1 MSVKTTIV
9 PMLAVLVVVI
19 GVPLLH
25 CCSGPEVAAAEA
37 SLSSEN
43 RSERRACLEQDEI
56 SQFAEQLIEE
66 TGMSTSVLQK
76 FRKGTVMQSDELEG
90 TVKEVAPNQLKR
102 ISEIERDGIH
112 KVWHIISGR
121 YRFPK
126 GERSVETYLVVR
138 RDSTNLRRAGSCVLS
153 HNYTWFCD
161 TEEGSFG
168 DAIIRKNGSVLHR
181 IA

>member
-25 CCSGPEVAAAEA
+25 CCSGPEVAVAEA

-56 SQFAEQLIEE
+56 SQFAEQLITE
-66 TGMSTSVLQK
+66 TGMASSVLQS
-76 FRKGTVMQSDELEG
+76 FRKGTVMQSNELAG
-90 TVKEVAPNQLKR
+90 TVEEAAGCQLAR
-102 ISEIERDGIH
+102 ISEIERDGVH
-112 KVWHIISGR
+112 KVWHIIKGR
-121 YRFPK
+121 YRFPQ
-126 GERSVETYLVVR
+126 GERNVETYLVVR

-153 HNYTWFCD
+153 HDYTWFCD
-161 TEEGSFG
+161 TKEGNYG
-168 DAIIRKNGSVLHR
+168 DAIIQKNGDILHR